1 MHRTRNYVDYSFDHQ
16 GQQMLARKRSRD
28 ARERKGVGYSLEMQR
43 IMVINRAKRETE
55 KVVVTLPRVRWL
67 ERPEVT

>member
-1 MHRTRNYVDYSFDHQ
+1 MRRTRNYVDYSFDHQ
-16 GQQMLARKRSRD
+16 GRQMLARKHSRD
-28 ARERKGVGYSLEMQR
+28 ERERKGVGYSLEMQR